1 MISFISGTLLREESC
16 CKFMLKYDIKSYLR
30 QFTKTLSIC
39 FKLNTTHT
47 DLVMCNLNS
56 YIPVP
61 NMGFFQI
68 NIFVLLDKISKIYK
82 GVSNQR
88 HWISF
93 PRDDL
98 LQFVKFE
105 FRHVSSFPAFEKDMV
120 KFSVKIP

>member
-16 CKFMLKYDIKSYLR
+16 CKFMLKYDIKNYLR
-30 QFTKTLSIC
+30 QFTK
-39 FKLNTTHT
+39 
-47 DLVMCNLNS
+47 MCNLNS
-56 YIPVP
+56 YISVP

-105 FRHVSSFPAFEKDMV
+105 FRDVSSFPAFEKDMV